1 MISKVWSRLS
11 QFFVKGSS
19 SIQIVVQL
27 CRHIL
32 DQFILL
38 NNWVFNGLGVTD
50 HFSGLETGSWPVI
63 QLWLYIFLIETLV
76 LVSKSDHL
84 PIQLVLVN
92 FLSQRRLP
100 GNL

>member
-11 QFFVKGSS
+11 QFFVQGSR
-19 SIQIVVQL
+19 SIQVVVQL

-32 DQFILL
+32 DQFIFL
-38 NNWVFNGLGVTD
+38 NNWVFDGLSVTD
-50 HFSGLETGSWPVI
+50 YLSGLEAGSWPVI
-63 QLWLYIFLIETLV
+63 QLGLYIFFIKTLV

-84 PIQLVLVN
+84 PIQLVFVN
-92 FLSQRRLP
+92 FLSQCRRP